1 MAQSQTLSNL
11 PPKGT
16 YDWLPEEFAVRK
28 YIFDTWRKV
37 CQSFGYQEYLTPL
50 VEYADLYR
58 AKSGEDVG
66 GTELTV
72 FEDRGGRQLAIRPEM
87 TPSVTRMVSKIYA
100 PSPKPLRLFS
110 IANFYRNEKPQRG
123 RNREF
128 WQLNYDIFGSDN
140 INADLE
146 ILQIALE
153 IMLAFNPPIG
163 AFTLYINNRKLIEA
177 ILPQSDSSIKTKVV
191 RLLDKFDKLTEK
203 DFNASLLDLD
213 ISPDQIDRLVKFT
226 QSNSPTELATN
237 LPDLASNSGY
247 QESIKLLDLL
257 ATLGYRDWV
266 KFKPNVIRGFDYYDG
281 MVFEVFD
288 NNLQNTRS
296 MFGGGRYNG
305 LANVF
310 GVESFPAVGC
320 APGDETTKL
329 FLESWKLI
337 PQLKFLQTQ
346 VLVTIFS
353 PELSYK
359 SIELSTELRR
369 TGAGVEL
376 YPDDQTKL
384 EKQLQYAARK
394 KIPYVAILGSE
405 EVAKNLVTLKN
416 MSSGNQ
422 SQIKYSDVL
431 DSLNIDSS
439 QSVINNN

>member
-1 MAQSQTLSNL
+1 MNKPQTLSNL

-58 AKSGEDVG
+58 AKSGADVG

-100 PSPKPLRLFS
+100 QSPKPLRLFS
-110 IANFYRNEKPQRG
+110 IANFYRNERPQRG

-153 IMLAFNPPIG
+153 IMLAFNPPSE
-163 AFTLYINNRKLIEA
+163 AFTLYINNRKLIDA
-177 ILPQSDSSIKTKVV
+177 VLPQTNSSLKTKVV
-191 RLLDKFDKLTEK
+191 RLLDKFDKLSEK

-213 ISPDQIDRLVKFT
+213 VPSDQADRLVKFVR
-226 QSNSPTELATN
+226 SNSPEELVNN
-237 LPDLASNSGY
+237 LPDLVSNSGY
-247 QESIKLLDLL
+247 LESIKLLDLL
-257 ATLGYRDWV
+257 TTLGYRDWV

-288 NNLQNTRS
+288 NNPQNTRS

-337 PQLKFLQTQ
+337 PHLKSLQTQ
-346 VLVTIFS
+346 ILVTIFT
-353 PELSYK
+353 PDLIDK
-359 SIELSTELRR
+359 SIKLSTKLRQA
-369 TGAGVEL
+369 GIGVEL
-376 YPDDQTKL
+376 YPDDQIKL

-394 KIPYVAILGSE
+394 KIPYVVILGPE
-405 EVAKNLVTLKN
+405 EVAKNVVTLKN
-416 MSSGNQ
+416 MSTGEQ
-422 SQIKYSDVL
+422 KQ
-431 DSLNIDSS
+431 IDSN
-439 QSVINNN
+439 QLPQFLR